1 MTKLSYATRVNKEY
15 ETSESN
21 FISLQQRL
29 NEALD
34 KAPFFTAQLDQIIT
48 RFKRKNSHWTKFN
61 DLQLCQAQM
70 TSLDKIII
78 DTSMQRQPNMRHIL
92 QIIQHFRETMVM
104 AIQVYINED
113 GNYVAWDGQHTAL
126 ALYILATKVFGNR
139 LGACQVPIVVYC
151 TSQKLEIRRN
161 FILLNGDA
169 KQPLD
174 FIDTY
179 KQMVYGVKVDGAT
192 DQEWVDTAQKND
204 YFRDADLFATN
215 SKFGDDDEPGAFT
228 LLADTTMS
236 KTLKTR
242 KHPEVTRMFCDYW
255 TRLNVNRPVEAKEA
269 RQLFEFFNLCYEQ
282 NITVD
287 DDYLKEFVEFTE
299 MFGADFSPNGMF
311 WSKVKDAYES
321 WYKNANPTSYN
332 EFGLKGFAT
341 EMRTGI
347 PFLIAQMKK
356 DTNLQAPTYTPN
368 NGFTVNQKDLWND

>member
-1 MTKLSYATRVNKEY
+1 MSELSYATRVNKEY

-21 FISLQQRL
+21 FVTLQQRL

-34 KAPFFTAQLDQIIT
+34 KAPFFAAQLDQIVT
-48 RFKRKNSHWTKFN
+48 RFKRIHTQWEKFG

-70 TSLDKIII
+70 TPLDKILI
-78 DTSMQRQPNMRHIL
+78 DASMQRQPNMRHVL
-92 QIIQHFRETMVM
+92 EIIQNFRETMVM
-104 AIQVYINED
+104 AIQVYVNED

-215 SKFGDDDEPGAFT
+215 SKFGDDDEAGAFT

-236 KTLKTR
+236 KSLKTR

-255 TRLNVNRPVEAKEA
+255 TRLNAKRPVEAKEA

-282 NITVD
+282 GITVD
-287 DDYLKEFVEFTE
+287 DNYISEFVEFTQTFE
-299 MFGADFSPNGMF
+299 ADFSPNGMF
-311 WSKVKDAYES
+311 WAKVKDAYES
-321 WYKNANPTSYN
+321 WYAKANPDSYRDW
-332 EFGLKGFAT
+332 GVRGFTT
-341 EMRTGI
+341 EMRTGL
-347 PFLIAQMKK
+347 PFLIAQMRK
-356 DTNLQAPTYTPN
+356 DTNLQAPDYTPN
-368 NGFTVNQKDLWND
+368 NGFTVAKEDLWND